1 MATKLKAIPKGYHSV
16 TPNLVV
22 RDVAKAIDF
31 YKKAFGAEEL
41 ARFPGP
47 DGKIMH
53 AELKI
58 GDSIIMLGDESPARG
73 SKSPQAYGGSSVG
86 FYLYVE
92 NVEAAWKRA
101 VDAGAK
107 PTMPLADQFWG
118 DRTGRLE
125 DPFGHSWSPA
135 EHVKDLT
142 PEEMKKGAEAFF
154 AKQLQTA

>member
-31 YKKAFGAEEL
+31 YKKAFGAEEI
-41 ARFPGP
+41 ARMPGP
-47 DGKIMH
+47 DGKVVH
-53 AELKI
+53 AELRI
-58 GDSIIMLGDESPARG
+58 GDSIVMLGDERPDMG
-73 SKSPQAYGGSSVG
+73 SKSPKAYGGSSVN
-86 FYLYVE
+86 FYLYFEDVD
-92 NVEAAWKRA
+92 AAWKRA

-107 PTMPLADQFWG
+107 PTMPLADMFWG
-118 DRTGRLE
+118 DRTGKLE

-142 PEEMKKGAEAFF
+142 PEQLKKGAEAFF
-154 AKQLQTA
+154 AQLQTA